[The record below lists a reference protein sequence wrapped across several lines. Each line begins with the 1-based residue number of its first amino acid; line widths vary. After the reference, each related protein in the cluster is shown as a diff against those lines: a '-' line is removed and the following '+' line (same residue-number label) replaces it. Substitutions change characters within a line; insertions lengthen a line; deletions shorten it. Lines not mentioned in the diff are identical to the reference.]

1 MLLTQST
8 SRPSEHR
15 WPLFRICMAGLAV
28 RGSCWLL
35 LGGLFVFAW
44 AAPLLTPWQ
53 ENPNILQPAR
63 AQAAWVYAWLI
74 LATWLPFQAAALG
87 RRLRTD
93 GLLEF
98 QRARGAG
105 PLSLC
110 AQISASILI
119 WMLLVTVF
127 ACLICVTM
135 CLPKHP
141 DEARLWLELVLQYAT
156 LYTLVAVP
164 LVLLG
169 VALGTCA
176 GEVIAFLVPA
186 FLLFT
191 GLIAASWLEPV
202 LTGSSSFLHRL
213 AWLGLPHYHLADLTP
228 RLVFKMG
235 PLPLGDFLR
244 SGACLALQGAAI
256 TLTSLCIF
264 RTRS

>member
-1 MLLTQST
+1 MLLTK
-8 SRPSEHR
+8 SENP

-35 LGGLFVFAW
+35 LGGIFAFAW
-44 AAPLLTPWQ
+44 AAPILTPWQ
-53 ENPNILQPAR
+53 ENPQILQPAR
-63 AQAAWVYAWLI
+63 AQAAWIYAWLV
-74 LATWLPFQAAALG
+74 LATWLPFQAATLG

-98 QRARGAG
+98 QRARGVG
-105 PLSLC
+105 PVTLC
-110 AQISASILI
+110 FQVSASVLI
-119 WMLLVTVF
+119 WLLIVTVC
-127 ACLICVTM
+127 ACVICLTV

-141 DEARLWLELVLQYAT
+141 DEARLWVGLVLQYAV

-176 GEVIAFLVPA
+176 GEVIAFLIPA

-191 GLIAASWLEPV
+191 GLVAATWLEPV
-202 LTGSSSFLHRL
+202 LTGSSSLLHRS
-213 AWLGLPHYHLADLTP
+213 AWLALPHYHLADLTP

-235 PLPLGDFLR
+235 PLTMGDFLG
-244 SGACLALQGAAI
+244 SATCLALQGVAI

>member
-1 MLLTQST
+1 MFLTKAEN
-8 SRPSEHR
+8 P
-15 WPLFRICMAGLAV
+15 WPLFRICMTGLAV

-35 LGGLFVFAW
+35 LAGIFAFAW

-53 ENPNILQPAR
+53 ENPQILQPAR
-63 AQAAWVYAWLI
+63 AQAAWIYAWLA
-74 LATWLPFQAAALG
+74 LATWLPFQAATLG

-98 QRARGAG
+98 QRARGLS
-105 PLSLC
+105 PLTLC
-110 AQISASILI
+110 LQVSASILV
-119 WMLLVTVF
+119 WVF
-127 ACLICVTM
+127 AIMVCASVVCLSM
-135 CLPKHP
+135 CMPKLA
-141 DEARLWLELVLQYAT
+141 DEAWLWFCLVMQYAV
-156 LYTLVAVP
+156 LYTLVAAP

-202 LTGSSSFLHRL
+202 LTGSSSALHRL
-213 AWLGLPHYHLADLTP
+213 GWLALPHYHLADLTP

-235 PLPLGDFLR
+235 PLTQGDFLG
-244 SGACLALQGAAI
+244 SVTCLGLQGLAI

>member
-1 MLLTQST
+1 MN
-8 SRPSEHR
+8 SEHR
-15 WPLFRICMAGLAV
+15 WPLFRICMAGLAK

-35 LGGLFVFAW
+35 LGGIFAFAW

-53 ENPNILQPAR
+53 ENPKILQPAR
-63 AQAAWVYAWLI
+63 AQAAWMYVWLALI
-74 LATWLPFQAAALG
+74 TWLPFQAAALG
-87 RRLRTD
+87 RRLRSE

-98 QRARGAG
+98 QRARGIG
-105 PLSLC
+105 PVSIW
-110 AQISASILI
+110 AQIGASVIV
-119 WMLLVTVF
+119 WMVAVIF
-127 ACLICVTM
+127 IACVICLTICM
-135 CLPKHP
+135 PKNP
-141 DEARLWLELVLQYAT
+141 DEARLWTGLVLQYAT

-191 GLIAASWLEPV
+191 GLVAASWMEPM
-202 LTGSSSFLHRL
+202 LTGSSSAVHRL
-213 AWLGLPHYHLADLTP
+213 AWLALPHYHLADLTP

-235 PLPLGDFLR
+235 PLTQGDFLG
-244 SGACLALQGAAI
+244 SVTCLALQGVAI
-256 TLTSLCIF
+256 TFTGLCMF